1 MCTITNYTRVFYYS
15 TAFSNQHS
23 FKNLIDMFLYV
34 VFEIQMYKNYTK
46 KIRKHEIWKDNKN
59 NHNKQTNKQICFPTI
74 KYCPSQQRVNS
85 LLLRSWEVRGPWFPM
100 SQIHRT
106 EVQNWHCIFPDCLRR
121 LSLFR
126 QLLRN
131 NGLQSLVYLR
141 KVFVCTMHSLRPS
154 EDTYTISNSS
164 LSMSDSCIL

>member
-1 MCTITNYTRVFYYS
+1 MKKKTTN
-15 TAFSNQHS
+15 NQN
-23 FKNLIDMFLYV
+23 KRT
-34 VFEIQMYKNYTK
+34 TK
-46 KIRKHEIWKDNKN
+46 T
-59 NHNKQTNKQICFPTI
+59 NKQTNMSSTI
-74 KYCPSQQRVNS
+74 KYCSSQQRLNS
-85 LLLRSWEVRGPWFPM
+85 LLLHSWEVRGPWFLM
-100 SQIHRT
+100 SPQTHRT

-164 LSMSDSCIL
+164 LSMSDSCILSSTLSGQLRK